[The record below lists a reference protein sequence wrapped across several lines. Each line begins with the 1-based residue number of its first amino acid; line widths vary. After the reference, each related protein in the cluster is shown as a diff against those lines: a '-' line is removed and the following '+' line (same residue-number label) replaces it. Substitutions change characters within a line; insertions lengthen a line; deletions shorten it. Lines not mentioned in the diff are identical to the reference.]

1 MRLYL
6 HYLKPVF
13 SRSESIVYI
22 FYEAVIVITH
32 SILLALGATHRAA
45 VIADCGGV
53 EVASHS

>member
-1 MRLYL
+1 
-6 HYLKPVF
+6 
-13 SRSESIVYI
+13 VYI